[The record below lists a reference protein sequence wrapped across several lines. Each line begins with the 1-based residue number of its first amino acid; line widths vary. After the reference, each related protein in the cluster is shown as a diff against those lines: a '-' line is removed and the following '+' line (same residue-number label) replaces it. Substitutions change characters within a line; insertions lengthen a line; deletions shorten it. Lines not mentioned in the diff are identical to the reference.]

1 MRYAV
6 ARDVAW
12 HAHRVPGEAFPTVY
26 AMACPDG
33 QPYVLA
39 GTSALIWQALVD
51 GEVGLVGTLAGEF
64 DQDPDVVAAAIE
76 QLMSDLAAS
85 GLVTPRDR

>member
-51 GEVGLVGTLAGEF
+51 GEVGLVGTF
-64 DQDPDVVAAAIE
+64 QVAAG
-76 QLMSDLAAS
+76 LGAA
-85 GLVTPRDR
+85 TPAARPATSRRHRCLQ